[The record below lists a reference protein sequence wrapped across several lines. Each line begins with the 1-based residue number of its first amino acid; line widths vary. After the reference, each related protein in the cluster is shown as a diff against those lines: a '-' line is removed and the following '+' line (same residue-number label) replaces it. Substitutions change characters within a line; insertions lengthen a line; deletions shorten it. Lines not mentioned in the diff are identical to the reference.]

1 MRVRLNVLLTLLMA
15 SVVVVLGVPLARS
28 VAETRA
34 RAVCQDRA
42 ADLDRFADLV
52 PADADRVALAV
63 LAEELRRYDEIYG
76 ISVAL
81 LDTAGTARITSS
93 SRIDLRSPRVRR
105 ATGAALAGRPS
116 SSAGGLMP
124 WQDAPT
130 VVARPVVS
138 GGDVVAAVVSVSS
151 AAKARNLVLRDWT
164 LLALAGAVGLLGAV
178 LAADRLTRWVLG
190 PVEVLDAA
198 TQRIAGGD
206 LSARTRT
213 DCGPA
218 ELRRLAGS
226 FNHMADQVQRAD
238 AAQRAFVA
246 DAGHQLRNPLGA
258 LLVRLE
264 GLALTGPVSDRTVV
278 LRAARD
284 GRHLAETLDRM
295 LELARA
301 EHTGSVAGPVDVA
314 AVVDDRL
321 ACWQVVAERRGIE
334 LSRHG
339 RRSSPAWHEP
349 NAVAGAF
356 DAVLDN
362 ALKYSPA
369 ASRVTIEV
377 VAGPA
382 EAGGAP
388 GTEVRVSDEGPGLEP
403 EELDRVTDRFWRS
416 PRDRGASGSGL
427 GMAVAGTLLR
437 RHGGRLEVSA
447 PGRGLRVCLHL
458 PGGPPAGPAADG
470 PRRRGTRDRNGGRGG
485 GQGLAER

>member
-1 MRVRLNVLLTLLMA
+1 MRVRLNILLTLLMT

-28 VAETRA
+28 VADTRA
-34 RAVCQDRA
+34 RAVCDDRA

-52 PADADRVALAV
+52 PADADRVALSV
-63 LAEELRRYDEIYG
+63 LSDELRRYEEIYG
-76 ISVAL
+76 ITVAL
-81 LDTAGTARITSS
+81 VDTGGTPGLASSEGLDLG
-93 SRIDLRSPRVRR
+93 SPRIRAAVR
-105 ATGAALAGRPS
+105 AALAGRPS
-116 SSAGGLMP
+116 SSPGGLLP
-124 WQDAPT
+124 WQNTPT
-130 VVARPVVS
+130 VVARPVVT
-138 GGDVVAAVVSVSS
+138 GGDVVAAAVSVSP
-151 AAKARNLVLRDWT
+151 ATKARNLVLRDWT
-164 LLALAGAVGLLGAV
+164 LLALAGIAGLLGAV

-190 PVEVLDAA
+190 PVEVLDGA

-226 FNHMADQVQRAD
+226 FNHMADQVQAAD
-238 AAQRAFVA
+238 RAQRAFVA

-264 GLALTGPVSDRTVV
+264 GLALTCAESDRTAV
-278 LRAARD
+278 LRAAHD
-284 GRHLAETLDRM
+284 GRYLAETLDRM

-321 ACWQVVAERRGIE
+321 AGWQVLAERRGIE
-334 LSRHG
+334 VC
-339 RRSSPAWHEP
+339 RRGPANALAWHER

-369 ASRVTIEV
+369 ESRITVEVRCSGREDEDPRGVGEGQSGGDRQGEGAREIEV
-377 VAGPA
+377 CVA
-382 EAGGAP
+382 
-388 GTEVRVSDEGPGLEP
+388 DEGPGLEP
-403 EELDRVTDRFWRS
+403 SELLRFTDRFWRS
-416 PRDRGASGSGL
+416 PRHRGTSGSGL
-427 GMAVAGTLLR
+427 GMAVAGTLLE
-437 RHGGRLEVSA
+437 RHGGRLTVAA

-458 PGGPPAGPAADG
+458 PSAPPSG
-470 PRRRGTRDRNGGRGG
+470 
-485 GQGLAER
+485 